1 MVEYIASE
9 NVAPIFTT
17 FISNGGG
24 RNIFCQDK
32 VLLLN
37 CTGRMRAVLGSI
49 YTEQKRT
56 RKVKLQLGFSKN
68 PSGSDVTFAIG
79 TNVIST
85 IGVKGFF
92 PSNFTSVF
100 LLWGFQF
107 QFDSPVDQ
115 SNMRDGA
122 LYLPKIPP

>member
-1 MVEYIASE
+1 
-9 NVAPIFTT
+9 
-17 FISNGGG
+17 
-24 RNIFCQDK
+24 
-32 VLLLN
+32 
-37 CTGRMRAVLGSI
+37 MRAVLGSI

-68 PSGSDVTFAIG
+68 LSGSDVTFAIVATVTG
-79 TNVIST
+79 TT
-85 IGVKGFF
+85 GVKGFF